1 MSIFEHFSALNNT
14 MVFSNSNN
22 SNMEA
27 VDWHV
32 EYEEANSALQ
42 QDPLSPSTSSEQTQ
56 PKTLWEHWAGSDTS
70 EEQFAAGPPYD
81 FFGGPGAEIPEV
93 ETALSFEEPI
103 INTAEVLSETSGSML
118 LGIAGATLA
127 EGLASHQAMLDTNK
141 DMLGEGVAGHS
152 FAASYQARSDASHDN
167 LVGAENA
174 AMIGAGS
181 MLGPWGTAAGML
193 AGAVNSVFNQNP
205 TITVTTN
212 TGDQISPTD

>member
-32 EYEEANSALQ
+32 EYEQANTLQ
-42 QDPLSPSTSSEQTQ
+42 QQESLFSTSEEQTQ
-56 PKTLWEHWAGSDTS
+56 PKTLWDHWAGSDTA
-70 EEQFAAGPPYD
+70 EEQFAIGPPYD
-81 FFGGPGAEIPEV
+81 FFGGPGSEIPEV
-93 ETALSFEEPI
+93 EAGLSFEEPI
-103 INTAEVLSETSGSML
+103 LNTAEIFSESSGSML

-167 LVGAENA
+167 LVGSENA

-181 MLGPWGTAAGML
+181 MLGPWGTAATML

-205 TITVTTN
+205 TVQVTTN